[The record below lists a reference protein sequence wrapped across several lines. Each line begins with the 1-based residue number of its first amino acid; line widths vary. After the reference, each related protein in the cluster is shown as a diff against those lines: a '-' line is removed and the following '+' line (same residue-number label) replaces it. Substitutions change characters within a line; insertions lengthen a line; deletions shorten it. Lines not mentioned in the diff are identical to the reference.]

1 MSKYVVAIMSA
12 AEIGALHH
20 IITDELENGVLDVE
34 NQALLSNA
42 QAKLDEAL
50 RTAGESL
57 SPAVPASKPV
67 KPHSPES
74 FRAYECFKL
83 QWMLG
88 HKHTLQE
95 LLCELDAYSEDCG
108 DAGSMQELL
117 DVWEKDRGFGGEM
130 WPCYEEWLECEAK
143 EEPAEAHELS
153 SIICG
158 ATACVYHDGNGGCL
172 LPRLIHRLP
181 DRNLEDAVYGESCCT
196 DFLPAELNDG
206 TKEAAHE

>member
-12 AEIGALHH
+12 AEVGALHH

-83 QWMLG
+83 QWMLD
-88 HKHTLQE
+88 HKHTL
-95 LLCELDAYSEDCG
+95 
-108 DAGSMQELL
+108 QELL
-117 DVWEKDRGFGGEM
+117 DVWEKDRSFGGEI
-130 WPCYEEWLECEAK
+130 WPCYEEWL
-143 EEPAEAHELS
+143 
-153 SIICG
+153 
-158 ATACVYHDGNGGCL
+158 
-172 LPRLIHRLP
+172 
-181 DRNLEDAVYGESCCT
+181 
-196 DFLPAELNDG
+196 
-206 TKEAAHE
+206 

>member
-12 AEIGALHH
+12 AEIAALHH

-67 KPHSPES
+67 EPHTPES
-74 FRAYECFKL
+74 FRAYERFKL
-83 QWMLG
+83 QWMLD

-143 EEPAEAHELS
+143 MAKGRS
-153 SIICG
+153 SSRTPWRTI
-158 ATACVYHDGNGGCL
+158 V
-172 LPRLIHRLP
+172 LPWLP
-181 DRNLEDAVYGESCCT
+181 VSPTN
-196 DFLPAELNDG
+196 
-206 TKEAAHE
+206 